1 MHECKHETKIKDMH
15 DDIKDIK
22 KEVRDI
28 LSWKSLIIGGIM
40 VLAFMAPLMVSVL
53 DKLFQR

>member
-1 MHECKHETKIKDMH
+1 MHECKHEDKIEVMH
-15 DDIKDIK
+15 DDLKQIKND
-22 KEVRDI
+22 VRDI
-28 LSWKSLIIGGIM
+28 LNWKSLIIGGIM